1 MAHKPY
7 WDGKVHKSVK
17 FGDRNKLQRILHEHG
32 VAGVAK
38 HLVGAVRRR
47 FDPNWRLQM
56 RQRAAKERADRDFDR
71 RYGVNTCGDIPL
83 HHVGIAQQDL
93 ERGNGL
99 YRPVSEEL
107 FQEAMSLLNIDPSEF
122 NFIDY
127 GSGKGKVLLM
137 ASHLPFRKIIGIEF
151 SPVLH
156 EAAVANL
163 RTFHS
168 TDRRCREINTMCG
181 DAIEYCPPAGSLVC
195 FFFNPFS
202 PEVWVKV
209 LEKLQSS
216 WEAEPRPLYVVY
228 TNQRTVE
235 ELGAVLSDCD
245 FLEPHVLRQRVLVY
259 RTREMAIA

>member
-1 MAHKPY
+1 MALNPY
-7 WDGKVHKSVK
+7 GDGKVPKPVKS
-17 FGDRNKLQRILHEHG
+17 GHRNKLQRIIHEHG
-32 VAGVAK
+32 LTGVVR
-38 HLVGAVRRR
+38 HLADAVRRR
-47 FDPNWRLQM
+47 LDPNWRRRM
-56 RQRAAKERADRDFDR
+56 RGYAAKDRVDRDFDR
-71 RYGVNTCGDIPL
+71 RYGVNTWGDTL
-83 HHVGIAQQDL
+83 LDQLGIAQQDL

-99 YRPVSEEL
+99 YRPIDEKL
-107 FQEAMSLLNIDPSEF
+107 FWEAMSLLKIDPSEF

-127 GSGKGKVLLM
+127 GSGKGKVLVM

-151 SPVLH
+151 SSVLH

-163 RTFHS
+163 RTFQS
-168 TDRRCREINTMCG
+168 TDRRCHEINTVCG

-245 FLEPHVLRQRVLVY
+245 FLEPYARRQRVLVY
-259 RTREMAIA
+259 RAREMAVA